1 MRYAPGALL
10 LLVSFASARSSTV
23 GEVILSDARSD
34 LAVRPAASP
43 APASPRWDA
52 RLAEH
57 LLNRAGFGGNQAEVA
72 RLVAL
77 GRERAV
83 ESFFP
88 DPALTPPPDLLPGA
102 SLDRGLDEPAERLE
116 SIVRRREG
124 FTGHNIEIIVALN
137 KYGDWWLERM
147 VRGEDPLRDHM
158 TVFWHGHFACSIKEV
173 ADSQEMIEQIQFL
186 RKNALGSFG
195 VLARGI
201 GKTPAMLE
209 YLDNAENVKA
219 HPNENWAR
227 ELMELFSLGDGNYTE
242 TDIKESARAFTG
254 WSDEESR
261 FTFRRLDHDFGQ
273 KTFLG
278 VTGQLDG
285 DQCVDIVLQQ
295 PACARFIA
303 NKVIA
308 YFEGTPPAAER
319 VEDYARFLREKDY
332 DIGAFLRRLFQDDE
346 FYRDEVVGTRVQ
358 GPVEFLVGTCRRLE
372 FDVPGQMLLN
382 GADMLGQR
390 LFWPPSV
397 KGWEG
402 GMAWITTSTLMNRS
416 NVTGAMLGLVD
427 MRSLVFDEEFERDDA
442 LMAMDGAKPVS
453 KRDRASRTNGLNHI
467 RTIQELGWTP
477 QIDVHDLVAASGAKS
492 DSEIARVLMTR
503 ILAVPV
509 EDGMVA
515 EPAAWL
521 AREREKRGIAAGRIL
536 ESEQAEDL
544 LRRFAHLVL
553 SLPEA
558 QLH

>member
-1 MRYAPGALL
+1 MRHVQGV
-10 LLVSFASARSSTV
+10 LVVLGS
-23 GEVILSDARSD
+23 L
-34 LAVRPAASP
+34 
-43 APASPRWDA
+43 APALQAAETLGVPVAAVPSAPKWDA
-52 RLAEH
+52 RFAEH
-57 LLNRAGFGGNQAEVA
+57 LLNRAGFGGDTADVE
-72 RLVAL
+72 RLAAL

-83 ESFFP
+83 ETFFP
-88 DPALTPPPDLLPGA
+88 VASRTPEPDILAGA
-102 SLDRGLDEPAERLE
+102 NLHGGLDEPSERLDFV
-116 SIVRRREG
+116 VRRRENY
-124 FTGHNIEIIVALN
+124 TGHQIEIIVALN
-137 KYGDWWLERM
+137 KYGDWWIERM
-147 VRGEDPLRDHM
+147 IRGEDPLRDHM
-158 TVFWHGHFACSIKEV
+158 TIFWHGHFATSIKEV
-173 ADSQEMIEQIQFL
+173 GNSQEMIEQMRFL
-186 RKNALGSFG
+186 RDNALGSFRT
-195 VLARGI
+195 LAKGI

-227 ELMELFSLGDGNYTE
+227 ELMELFALGDGNYTE

-254 WSDEESR
+254 WTDEASR

-285 DQCVDIVLQQ
+285 DLCVDIVLEQ

-303 NKVIA
+303 HKVIL
-308 YFEGTPPAAER
+308 YFEGVAPDEER
-319 VEDYARFLREKDY
+319 LDDYARFLREKDY
-332 DIGAFLRRLFQDDE
+332 DQGAFLRRLFLDDA

-358 GPVEFLVGTCRRLE
+358 GPVEFLVGACRRLD
-372 FDVPGQMLLN
+372 FDVPGQFLLN

-402 GMAWITTSTLMNRS
+402 GMSWITTSTLMNRS

-427 MRSLVFDEEFERDDA
+427 MGSLVFDEEFEEGGA
-442 LMAMDGAKPVS
+442 MTMDGRP
-453 KRDRASRTNGLNHI
+453 KRDRASRTNGLNQI
-467 RTIQELGWTP
+467 RTIQERGFQAEIGLKGLVEAAGARS
-477 QIDVHDLVAASGAKS
+477 DV
-492 DSEIARVLMTR
+492 EIARYLLDR
-503 ILAVPV
+503 ALAVPV
-509 EDGMVA
+509 EDAMVK

-521 AREREKRGIAAGRIL
+521 TREREARGIAAGRIL
-536 ESEQAEDL
+536 ESEHAEDL

>member
-1 MRYAPGALL
+1 MRHVHGVLVALGS
-10 LLVSFASARSSTV
+10 LVPALQAAETV
-23 GEVILSDARSD
+23 GVP
-34 LAVRPAASP
+34 V
-43 APASPRWDA
+43 APVPSAPNWDA

-57 LLNRAGFGGNQAEVA
+57 LLNRAGFGGDTADVE
-72 RLVAL
+72 RLTTL

-83 ESFFP
+83 ATFFP
-88 DPALTPPPDLLPGA
+88 DTSGAPDPDILAGA
-102 SLDRGLDEPAERLE
+102 NLHGGLDDPSQRLDFV
-116 SIVRRREG
+116 VRRRENY
-124 FTGHNIEIIVALN
+124 TGHQIEIIVALN
-137 KYGDWWLERM
+137 KYGDWWIERM
-147 VRGEDPLRDHM
+147 IRGEDALRDHM
-158 TVFWHGHFACSIKEV
+158 AIFWHGHFATSIKEV
-173 ADSQEMIEQIQFL
+173 GNSQEMIEQMRFL
-186 RKNALGSFG
+186 RDNALGSFRT
-195 VLARGI
+195 LARGI

-227 ELMELFSLGDGNYTE
+227 ELMELFALGDGNYTE

-254 WSDEESR
+254 WTDEERR

-285 DQCVDIVLQQ
+285 DLCVDIVLEQ

-303 NKVIA
+303 RKAIL
-308 YFEGTPPAAER
+308 YFEGVPPDEER
-319 VEDYARFLREKDY
+319 LEDYARFLREKDY
-332 DIGAFLRRLFQDDE
+332 DVSAFLRRLFQDDA
-346 FYRDEVVGTRVQ
+346 FYREEVVGSRVQ
-358 GPVEFLVGTCRRLE
+358 GPVEFLVGACRRLD
-372 FDVPGQMLLN
+372 FDVPGQFLLN

-397 KGWEG
+397 KGWDG

-427 MRSLVFDEEFERDDA
+427 MGSLVFDEEFEEGGA
-442 LMAMDGAKPVS
+442 MAMDGGRP

-467 RTIQELGWTP
+467 RTIQERGFSAE
-477 QIDVHDLVAASGAKS
+477 IDLKGLVEASGARS
-492 DSEIARVLMTR
+492 DVEVSRVLLVR

-509 EDGMVA
+509 EDAMVE

-521 AREREKRGIAAGRIL
+521 ARERETRGIAAGRLL

>member
-1 MRYAPGALL
+1 MRYFFGAFVVSLL
-10 LLVSFASARSSTV
+10 LTPPTGAT
-23 GEVILSDARSD
+23 GT
-34 LAVRPAASP
+34 AVDP
-43 APASPRWDA
+43 APASPGGATTAFRWDERA
-52 RLAEH
+52 AEH
-57 LLNRAGFGGNQAEVA
+57 LLNRAGFGGDPAAIQ

-77 GRERAV
+77 GREGAI
-83 ESFFP
+83 ETFFP
-88 DPALTPPPDLLPGA
+88 DPTRTPPPDILPSA
-102 SLDRGLDEPAERLE
+102 SLDRGLEDPAERLE

-158 TVFWHGHFACSIKEV
+158 TMFWHGHFACSIKEV

-195 VLARGI
+195 VLARGV

-227 ELMELFSLGDGNYTE
+227 ELMELFALGDGNYTE
-242 TDIKESARAFTG
+242 ADIRESARAFTG
-254 WSDEESR
+254 WSDRESR
-261 FTFRRLDHDFGQ
+261 FEFRRLDHDFGQ

-285 DQCVDIVLQQ
+285 DQCVDIILQQ

-303 NKVIA
+303 GKLIG
-308 YFEGTPPAAER
+308 YFEGAPPAPER
-319 VEDYARFLREKDY
+319 LESYADFLREKKY
-332 DIGAFLRRLFQDDE
+332 DISAFLRRLFADDE
-346 FYRDEVVGTRVQ
+346 FYRDEIVGSRVQ
-358 GPVEFLVGTCRRLE
+358 GPVEFLVGTCRRLD
-372 FDVPGQMLLN
+372 FDVPGQMILN

-427 MRSLVFDEEFERDDA
+427 VRSLVFDEEFEPDG
-442 LMAMDGAKPVS
+442 MAMEGGAS

-467 RTIQELGWTP
+467 RTIQEQNWTP
-477 QIDVHDLVAASGAKS
+477 DIDVRALVEASGART
-492 DSEIARVLMTR
+492 DAAIARALMTR

-509 EDGMVA
+509 EDAVIA
-515 EPAAWL
+515 APAAWL
-521 AREREKRGIAAGRIL
+521 AREREARGIAADHIL
-536 ESEQAEDL
+536 ESEHAEEL
-544 LRRFAHLVL
+544 LRSFAHLVL

-558 QLH
+558 QLD

>member
-1 MRYAPGALL
+1 MRHVPGALF
-10 LLVSFASARSSTV
+10 LLVT
-23 GEVILSDARSD
+23 LT
-34 LAVRPAASP
+34 PAARAGDASSAVP
-43 APASPRWDA
+43 AAAAKAPARWDA
-52 RLAEH
+52 RSAEH
-57 LLNRAGFGGNQAEVA
+57 LLNRAGFGGDPADVE

-83 ESFFP
+83 ETFFP
-88 DPALTPPPDLLPGA
+88 DPSRTPPPDILPGA
-102 SLDRGLDEPAERLE
+102 SLDRGLEDPAGRLE

-124 FTGHNIEIIVALN
+124 YTGHNIEIIVALN

-147 VRGEDPLRDHM
+147 VRGDDPLRDHM
-158 TVFWHGHFACSIKEV
+158 TIFWHGHFACSIKEV
-173 ADSQEMIEQIQFL
+173 ANSHEMIEQIQFL
-186 RKNALGSFG
+186 RDNALGRFE

-254 WSDEESR
+254 WTDADSR

-273 KTFLG
+273 KSFLG

-285 DQCVDIVLQQ
+285 DQCVDVILEQ
-295 PACARFIA
+295 PACARFVA
-303 NKVIA
+303 GKLLA
-308 YFEGTPPAAER
+308 YFEGVPPAPER
-319 VEDYARFLREKDY
+319 VEDYARSLRESGY
-332 DIGAFLRRLFQDDE
+332 DIAACLRRLFDDDD
-346 FYRDEVVGTRVQ
+346 FYRDEVVGARVQ
-358 GPVEFLVGTCRRLE
+358 GPVEFLVGTCRRLDFE
-372 FDVPGQMLLN
+372 VPGQMLLN

-402 GMAWITTSTLMNRS
+402 GMSWITTSTLMNRS

-427 MRSLVFDEEFERDDA
+427 VRSLVFDEEFDRDEPMVAMGEDA
-442 LMAMDGAKPVS
+442 SGPGSRDAMRTS
-453 KRDRASRTNGLNHI
+453 KRDRPSRTNGLNHI
-467 RTIQELGWTP
+467 RTIQELGWKP
-477 QIDVHDLVAASGAKS
+477 DADVRALVAATPARS
-492 DSEIARVLMTR
+492 DAEIARVLMTR

-509 EDGMVA
+509 EDAMVV
-515 EPAAWL
+515 EPTAWL
-521 AREREKRGIAAGRIL
+521 AREREQRGIAAGHLL
-536 ESEQAEDL
+536 ESDQAEDL

>member
-1 MRYAPGALL
+1 
-10 LLVSFASARSSTV
+10 VSPT
-23 GEVILSDARSD
+23 
-34 LAVRPAASP
+34 
-43 APASPRWDA
+43 APAIVTAPSGFRWDA
-52 RLAEH
+52 RAAEH
-57 LLNRAGFGGNQAEVA
+57 LLNRAGFGGTEAQVA

-88 DPALTPPPDLLPGA
+88 DPSLTPPPDLLPGA
-102 SLDRGLDEPAERLE
+102 SLDRGLEEPAERLE

-124 FTGHNIEIIVALN
+124 FTSHNIEIIVALN

-147 VRGEDPLRDHM
+147 VRGDDPLRDHM
-158 TVFWHGHFACSIKEV
+158 TIFWHGHFACSIKEV
-173 ADSQEMIEQIQFL
+173 ADSQEMIEQMQFL
-186 RKNALGSFG
+186 RENALGSFG

-227 ELMELFSLGDGNYTE
+227 ELIELFSLGDGNYTE
-242 TDIKESARAFTG
+242 KDIKESARAFTG
-254 WSDEESR
+254 WTDEESR

-285 DQCVDIVLQQ
+285 DLCVDIVLQQ
-295 PACARFIA
+295 PACARFVVG
-303 NKVIA
+303 KVLA
-308 YFEGTPPAAER
+308 YFEGVTPAPER
-319 VEDYARFLREKDY
+319 VEEYASFLREHDY
-332 DIGAFLRRLFQDDE
+332 DTSAFLRRLFLDDE
-346 FYRDEVVGTRVQ
+346 FYRDEVVGARVQ

-402 GMAWITTSTLMNRS
+402 GMSWITTSTLMNRS

-442 LMAMDGAKPVS
+442 AVMGEDASGPGSRGTAMAAKPVS

-477 QIDVHDLVAASGAKS
+477 DVAVRGLIDDSGAKS
-492 DSEIARVLMTR
+492 DAEIARALLTR
-503 ILAVPV
+503 ILAVTV
-509 EDGMVA
+509 EDAMVV

-521 AREREKRGIAAGRIL
+521 SREREARGIAAGRIL
-536 ESEQAEDL
+536 ESEHAEDL
-544 LRRFAHLVL
+544 LRSFAHLVL

>member
-1 MRYAPGALL
+1 MRHVHGVLVVLGSLVPALQ
-10 LLVSFASARSSTV
+10 AAETV
-23 GEVILSDARSD
+23 GAPVA
-34 LAVRPAASP
+34 AVPS
-43 APASPRWDA
+43 APKWDA

-57 LLNRAGFGGNQAEVA
+57 LLNRAGFGGDTAEVE
-72 RLVAL
+72 RLTKL

-83 ESFFP
+83 ATFFP
-88 DPALTPPPDLLPGA
+88 DASRTPEPDVLEGA
-102 SLDRGLDEPAERLE
+102 NLHGRLDEPSERLDFV
-116 SIVRRREG
+116 VRRRENY
-124 FTGHNIEIIVALN
+124 TGHQIEIIVALN
-137 KYGDWWLERM
+137 KYGDWWIERM

-158 TVFWHGHFACSIKEV
+158 AIFWHGHFATSIKEV
-173 ADSQEMIEQIQFL
+173 GNSQEMIEQMRFL
-186 RKNALGSFG
+186 RDNALGSFRT
-195 VLARGI
+195 LAKGI

-227 ELMELFSLGDGNYTE
+227 ELMELFALGDGNYTE

-254 WSDEESR
+254 WTDEASR

-273 KTFLG
+273 KSFLG

-285 DQCVDIVLQQ
+285 DLCVDIVLEQ

-303 NKVIA
+303 RKAIL
-308 YFEGTPPAAER
+308 YFEGVAPDEER
-319 VEDYARFLREKDY
+319 LEDYARFLREKDY
-332 DIGAFLRRLFQDDE
+332 DLSAFLRRLFQDDA
-346 FYRDEVVGTRVQ
+346 FYRDDVVGTRVQ
-358 GPVEFLVGTCRRLE
+358 GPVEYLVGACRRLD
-372 FDVPGQMLLN
+372 FDVPGQFLLN

-397 KGWEG
+397 KGWDG
-402 GMAWITTSTLMNRS
+402 GMSWITTSTLMNRS

-427 MRSLVFDEEFERDDA
+427 MGSLVFDEEFEEGGA
-442 LMAMDGAKPVS
+442 MAMDGRP

-467 RTIQELGWTP
+467 RTIQERGF
-477 QIDVHDLVAASGAKS
+477 QAEIGLVKLVEDSGARS
-492 DSEIARVLMTR
+492 DVDVARMLLAR

-509 EDGMVA
+509 EDAMVK

-521 AREREKRGIAAGRIL
+521 TREREARGIAAGRIL
-536 ESEQAEDL
+536 ESEHAEDL

>member
-1 MRYAPGALL
+1 M
-10 LLVSFASARSSTV
+10 T
-23 GEVILSDARSD
+23 
-34 LAVRPAASP
+34 RPAA
-43 APASPRWDA
+43 PRWDA
-52 RLAEH
+52 RAAEH
-57 LLNRAGFGGNQAEVA
+57 LLNRAGFGGDQAEVQ

-88 DPALTPPPDLLPGA
+88 DPSRTPPPDILPGA
-102 SLDRGLDEPAERLE
+102 SLDRGLEQPAERLE
-116 SIVRRREG
+116 SIVRRREN
-124 FTGHNIEIIVALN
+124 FSGHQIEIIVALN

-158 TVFWHGHFACSIKEV
+158 TIFWHGHFACSIKEV

-195 VLARGI
+195 VLARGV

-303 NKVIA
+303 NKLIA
-308 YFEGTPPAAER
+308 YFEGVPPAAER
-319 VEDYARFLREKDY
+319 RDEYARFLREKDY
-332 DIGAFLRRLFQDDE
+332 DIGAFLRRLLNDDE
-346 FYRDEVVGTRVQ
+346 FYREEVVGTRVQ
-358 GPVEFLVGTCRRLE
+358 GPVEFLVGTCRRLD

-402 GMAWITTSTLMNRS
+402 GMSWITTSTLMNRS

-427 MRSLVFDEEFERDDA
+427 MRSLVFDEEFEHDDA
-442 LMAMDGAKPVS
+442 APMQAAGMQAAPT
-453 KRDRASRTNGLNHI
+453 KRNRVSRTNGLNHI
-467 RTIQELGWTP
+467 RIIQEQGWTP
-477 QIDVHDLVAASGAKS
+477 ELDVRALVVASGAKS
-492 DSEIARVLMTR
+492 DAEIARTLLTR
-503 ILAVPV
+503 VLAVPV
-509 EDGMVA
+509 EDAMVA

-521 AREREKRGIAAGRIL
+521 AREREARGIADGRIL

-544 LRRFAHLVL
+544 LRRFAHLCL

>member
-1 MRYAPGALL
+1 MRYVPGV
-10 LLVSFASARSSTV
+10 LLVLSVLVPGIRA
-23 GEVILSDARSD
+23 GEAGSVPNAPAT
-34 LAVRPAASP
+34 LAP
-43 APASPRWDA
+43 APPRWDA
-52 RLAEH
+52 RAAEH
-57 LLNRAGFGGNQAEVA
+57 LLNRAGFGGDEALVQK
-72 RLVAL
+72 LVAL

-83 ESFFP
+83 ETFFP
-88 DPALTPPPDLLPGA
+88 DPARTPQPDVLPGA
-102 SLDRGLDEPAERLE
+102 RLAGGLEEPADRHEF
-116 SIVRRREG
+116 IVRRREDY
-124 FTGHNIEIIVALN
+124 TAHQIEIIVALN
-137 KYGDWWLERM
+137 QYGNWWLQRM
-147 VRGEDPLRDHM
+147 VRGDDPLRDHM
-158 TVFWHGHFACSIKEV
+158 TIFWHGHFVSSIKEV
-173 ADSQEMIEQIQFL
+173 ANSQEMIEQIQFL
-186 RKNALGSFG
+186 RENALGRFE
-195 VLARGI
+195 VLARGV

-227 ELMELFSLGDGNYTE
+227 ELMELFALGDGNYTE

-254 WSDEESR
+254 WTDEESR
-261 FTFRRLDHDFGQ
+261 FTFHRLEHDFGQ

-285 DQCVDIVLQQ
+285 DLCVDVILQQ
-295 PACARFIA
+295 PACARFVA
-303 NKVIA
+303 GKLIA
-308 YFEGTPPAAER
+308 YFEGVPPARER
-319 VEDYARFLREKDY
+319 VEEYAEFLRENGY
-332 DIGAFLRRLFQDDE
+332 DIGAFLRRLLNDDA
-346 FYRDEVVGTRVQ
+346 FYRDEVVGMRVQ
-358 GPVEFLVGTCRRLE
+358 GPVEFLVGTCRRLGFE
-372 FDVPGQMLLN
+372 VPGQLVLN

-402 GMAWITTSTLMNRS
+402 GMSWITTSTLMNRS

-442 LMAMDGAKPVS
+442 MDGMS

-467 RTIQELGWTP
+467 RTIQETGWVP
-477 QIDVHDLVAASGAKS
+477 ELDVRGLVAASGAQS
-492 DSEIARVLMTR
+492 DAEIARVLLVR

-509 EDGMVA
+509 EDAMVA

-521 AREREKRGIAAGRIL
+521 AREREARGIQPGAIL
-536 ESEQAEDL
+536 ESEHAEDL